1 MAEIKAN
8 GDKMITCGD
17 NIVALCDEYLEQVNN
32 LFDSLS
38 KINQVAWFG
47 EGANVYAS
55 KIRADRSTYVNF
67 GDYLKMYGKVIKN
80 TGLNVNNI
88 ITKWEDKDK

>member
-8 GDKMITCGD
+8 GNEIITCGET
-17 NIVALCDEYLEQVNN
+17 IVSLCDEYLTQVNT

-47 EGANVYAS
+47 GGADVYAS
-55 KIRADRSTYVNF
+55 KIRADRSTYTNF

-80 TGLNVNNI
+80 TGVNVNNI
-88 ITKWEDKDK
+88 ISKWEDK